1 MFFLLAAKQKV
12 AAAALSLR
20 NAGRRRRLLDAA
32 ATTVE
37 RCARRNAAYVQ
48 GQAPEPHLRE
58 YFYYIDHQGQV
69 TLLDFSDLKMLV
81 LTLIIESSCACVAAL
96 LMSFF
101 CQLFLDDTKVK
112 NFITCFKDKQ
122 FLVFFFTRLR
132 PNETG
137 RYQDQFP
144 FLALCGRERNFLR
157 CDDRPL
163 VFTHMLPGVGLGDG
177 GGASEMLSFCGGGDK
192 LTAPFRPEALF
203 MHPRTG
209 RLYHPCANRAGSV
222 GLVRSALAFE
232 LSPHFEYPPDQPHGG
247 QPTHF
252 LWAGER
258 HSLTNELARHFP
270 EDEEELTGTN

>member
-1 MFFLLAAKQKV
+1 MFFLRAVKQKV
-12 AAAALSLR
+12 AVAAFPLR
-20 NAGRRRRLLDAA
+20 NVGRRRRLLDAA
-32 ATTVE
+32 RTVE
-37 RCARRNAAYVQ
+37 CCARRNAAYVQ
-48 GQAPEPHLRE
+48 GQAPEPHIRE
-58 YFYYIDHQGQV
+58 YFYYIDHQG
-69 TLLDFSDLKMLV
+69 
-81 LTLIIESSCACVAAL
+81 
-96 LMSFF
+96 
-101 CQLFLDDTKVK
+101 QLFLDDTKVK

-122 FLVFFFTRLR
+122 FLIFFFTRLR

-163 VFTHMLPGVGLGDG
+163 VFTHLLPGVGLGER

-209 RLYHPCANRAGSV
+209 RLYHPCADRAGSV

-252 LWAGER
+252 MWAGKR

-270 EDEEELTGTN
+270 EDEKELTGTN